1 MNLKL
6 NIFNFKNEL
15 TIDQL
20 DESKIIQKHLEAYE
34 NMSEK
39 EVVKS
44 LTESLTPFTYHP
56 NVKMF
61 LENVKQEIEA
71 KPLVYGL
78 KDLYKKVERA
88 NLGVLYRPALNTLLN
103 IINRDNEDTM
113 MEGVLNELSI
123 YDWIPE
129 IKSYLIKMNQNPYE
143 IQNMQ
148 GNGKGFPVYTI
159 VEKVDEG
166 SLAFVG
172 NSWFLINEEKIEK
185 VLVDEYIQN
194 EEKIREIRIL
204 EQVLT
209 IGNLSDEKISLRVD
223 EGLSVGISTKDSAI
237 YLNDE
242 KADKETTLEGL
253 FNSPLVPYL
262 KRDYYVLLESVR
274 NNIDKFMEL
283 DVALRVVNP
292 IKPYLEAYCFNY
304 KDNIYLY
311 NKDSRTGLAFFKYEN
326 ATELIR
332 DVQKELDYDVS
343 NFFENKLSKE
353 VKALRTLEEKEKSIN
368 IKLKDIN
375 ESIDMLSEDK
385 ELLKDSEELR
395 VALNNLLSEKQSLT
409 KKVNNIKEQKV
420 SARKSLIK

>member
-20 DESKIIQKHLEAYE
+20 DESKILQQHLEVYE

-39 EVVKS
+39 EIVGS
-44 LTESLTPFTYHP
+44 LKESLTPFTYQS

-61 LENVKQEIEA
+61 LENVQQEVES
-71 KPLVYGL
+71 KPLVYNL

-88 NLGVLYRPALNTLLN
+88 NLGLLYRPALETLLN
-103 IINRDNEDTM
+103 IINSDNEDSM
-113 MEGVLNELSI
+113 MEGALNQLSI

-129 IKSYLIKMNQNPYE
+129 IKSFLINMNNNPYE

-148 GNGKGFPVYTI
+148 GNGKAFPVYTV

-172 NSWFLINEEKIEK
+172 NSWFLINENQIEK
-185 VLVDEYIQN
+185 VLVDEYIQD
-194 EEKIREIRIL
+194 EDKIRDIRVL
-204 EQVLT
+204 EQVMTMGDL
-209 IGNLSDEKISLRVD
+209 NEEVISLKID
-223 EGLSVGISTKDSAI
+223 ENLSVGISTKDAAI

-242 KADKETTLEGL
+242 KADNETTLESL

-262 KRDYYVLLESVR
+262 KRDYYVLLESVK

-283 DVALRVVNP
+283 DIALKVQNP
-292 IKPYLEAYCFNY
+292 IKPYLEAFCFNY
-304 KDNIYLY
+304 KDSLYLY
-311 NKDSRTGLAFFKYEN
+311 NKDSRTGQAFFKYEN

-343 NFFENKLSKE
+343 KFFENKLSKE
-353 VKALRTLEEKEKSIN
+353 VKELRQLEDKEKNIN
-368 IKLKDIN
+368 IKLKDVN
-375 ESIDMLSEDK
+375 ESINMISEDK
-385 ELLKDSEELR
+385 ELLKESSELR
-395 VALNNLLSEKQSLT
+395 TTLNNLLSYKQKLT
-409 KKVNNIKEQKV
+409 KDLNNIKEKKV